1 MGAGSIQLAAIGPQD
16 FHLTANPQITFFKS
30 VYKRHTNF
38 SKEVKRIYFQGDQKP
53 DFGLKDV
60 RADIQKE
67 GDLLGNVFLEINI
80 TGLGNST
87 TSEENRTV
95 SNFSNSLVDKIKC
108 DIGGYTI
115 DTHYGR
121 FYQILDEIEGNAP
134 EDNQLKSDKTYGG
147 KYTSINRSN
156 DTAQNIEV
164 INSYN
169 RLKGNY
175 TLCFSGT
182 QQSNTNDHNTEYTKR
197 LYYPLKF
204 WFNKN
209 PGQYLPMV
217 SLFKHK
223 VSLLFDFADKNKVIG
238 NSANITTFSMSAK
251 LFGEFYFLDKS
262 EKTRFAQSNHEYL
275 IEQVQL
281 NNKDRIITPI
291 VTAPT
296 TETVLQDYDLNFNH
310 PIKYIAWVVVNE
322 GTAGSN
328 RGQGPCYFV
337 SLTNSSVYGDDGDN
351 GKVELLLEGVTR
363 EIEMPMIYY
372 TRYLPSKL
380 LKAVP
385 ILDRIGFYSFAL
397 NPLDPEPS
405 GTCNFSKLYNKNIK
419 MIFGNNQAIEID
431 NGVETALSRKDLYI
445 YAVNYNVLTIT
456 NGMAAIRYA

>member
-38 SKEVKRIYFQGDQKP
+38 SKEVKRIFFNGAQVP
-53 DFGLKDV
+53 NFGLKDV
-60 RADIQKE
+60 RANIQKE
-67 GDLLGNVFLEINI
+67 GDLLGNVFLELNVKG
-80 TGLGNST
+80 TGVNTDALLT
-87 TSEENRTV
+87 RTV
-95 SNFSNSLVDKIKC
+95 ANFSNSLVDKIRC
-108 DIGGYTI
+108 EIGGYTI

-121 FYQILDEIEGNAP
+121 FYQILDEIEGNAN
-134 EDNQLKSDKTYGG
+134 EDNQLQSNSNTGG
-147 KYTSINRSN
+147 KYISIDRTDDTS
-156 DTAQNIEV
+156 QNIEV

-175 TLCFSGT
+175 TLCYKGS
-182 QQSNTNDHNTEYTKR
+182 QNSNSTGHNTEYIKR
-197 LYYPLKF
+197 FYYPLKF

-209 PGQYLPMV
+209 PGQYLPIV

-223 VSLLFDFADKNKVIG
+223 VSLLFDFAEKNKVIG
-238 NSANITTFSMSAK
+238 NSTNISNFSMAVK

-262 EKTRFAQSNHEYL
+262 EKTRFAQSNHEYI

-281 NNKDRIITPI
+281 NAKDRIITPI
-291 VTAPT
+291 VSGAD
-296 TETVLQDYDLNFNH
+296 TVTSLTDYELYFNH
-310 PIKYIAWVVVNE
+310 PVKYITWVIVNE

-328 RGQGPCYFV
+328 QGQGPCYFV
-337 SLTNSSVYGDDGDN
+337 SLTNSSAYGDDGNN
-351 GKVELLLEGVTR
+351 GTVELFLEGVTR

-385 ILDRIGFYSFAL
+385 VLDRIGFYSFAL

-405 GTCNFSKLYNKNIK
+405 GTCNFSKLYNKNMK
-419 MIFGNNQAIEID
+419 MVFGNMH
-431 NGVETALSRKDLYI
+431 GSSALSQKDLYI

-456 NGMAAIRYA
+456 NGMAAVRYA

>member
-30 VYKRHTNF
+30 VYKRHTQF
-38 SKEVKRIYFQGDQKP
+38 SKEVKRIFFNGDKTP
-53 DFGLKDV
+53 NFGLKDV
-60 RADIQKE
+60 RADIPKE

-80 TGLGNST
+80 TGLGNNSNA
-87 TSEENRTV
+87 ELIRTV
-95 SNFSNSLVDKIKC
+95 ANFSNSLVDKIRC
-108 DIGGYTI
+108 EIGGYTI

-121 FYQILDEIEGNAP
+121 FYQILDEIEGNSQ
-134 EDNQLKSDKTYGG
+134 EDNQLQSDATNGG
-147 KYTSINRSN
+147 KYVTIDRGD

-175 TLCFSGT
+175 TLCFNGG
-182 QQSNTNDHNTEYTKR
+182 QHSNTTTHGSEYTKR
-197 LYYPLKF
+197 FYYPLKF

-223 VSLLFDFADKNKVIG
+223 VSLLFDFAEKNKVIG
-238 NSANITTFSMSAK
+238 NADNITTFSMSAK

-262 EKTRFAQSNHEYL
+262 EKTRFAQSNHEYI

-281 NNKDRIITPI
+281 NSNSHITTPI
-291 VTAPT
+291 VTSPE
-296 TETVLQDYDLNFNH
+296 TETALCDYELYFNH
-310 PIKYIAWVVVNE
+310 PVKYIAWVVVNE
-322 GTAGSN
+322 GLAGSN

-337 SLTNSSVYGDDGDN
+337 SLTNSSVYGNDGNN
-351 GKVELLLEGVTR
+351 GTIELFLEGVTR

-405 GTCNFSKLYNKNIK
+405 GTCNFSKLYNKNMKIV
-419 MIFGNNQAIEID
+419 FGNMHAS
-431 NGVETALSRKDLYI
+431 TALSGKELYI

>member
-38 SKEVKRIYFQGDQKP
+38 SKEVKRIFFNGDQTP
-53 DFGLKDV
+53 NFGLTDV
-60 RADIQKE
+60 KAVIQKE

-80 TGLGNST
+80 TGLGNSS
-87 TSEENRTV
+87 TSEVNRTV
-95 SNFSNSLVDKIKC
+95 ANFSNSLIDKIQC

-121 FYQILDEIEGNAP
+121 FYQILDEIEGNAQ
-134 EDNQLKSDKTYGG
+134 EDNQLQSDEGNGG
-147 KYTSINRSN
+147 KYVTINRSN

-175 TLCFSGT
+175 TLCFSGEHGNGE
-182 QQSNTNDHNTEYTKR
+182 NTTPHNTEYVKR
-197 LYYPLKF
+197 FYYPLKF

-223 VSLLFDFADKNKVIG
+223 VSLLFDFATKNKVIG
-238 NSANITTFSMSAK
+238 NATNLTTFNMSAK

-262 EKTRFAQSNHEYL
+262 EKTRFAQSNHEYI

-281 NNKDRIITPI
+281 NTNNRIITPV
-291 VTAPT
+291 VTAPA
-296 TETVLQDYDLNFNH
+296 TESALTDYELFFNH
-310 PIKYIAWVVVNE
+310 PVKYMVWVVVNE
-322 GTAGSN
+322 GDTGNN

-337 SLTNSSVYGDDGDN
+337 SLTNSSAYGNDGNN
-351 GKVELLLEGVTR
+351 GTVELFLEGVTR

-380 LKAVP
+380 LKTVP
-385 ILDRIGFYSFAL
+385 VLDRIGFYSFAL

-405 GTCNFSKLYNKNIK
+405 GTCNFSKLYNKNMK
-419 MIFGNNQAIEID
+419 MVFGNNQSA
-431 NGVETALSRKDLYI
+431 NALSQKDLYI

-456 NGMAAIRYA
+456 NGMAVVRYA